1 MIRECRSYYKDNPV
15 ELKKIDEFENGY
27 CSKNAIGWYTRDSF
41 IYRLVNKALRT
52 LDIDIISKFRFFIVD
67 LYQQLKQCH
76 TDYINSLPTIDPN
89 KIIRTV
95 YRSQRLSQ
103 NEIDKLIDSVGDI
116 ICPTSFFSTTEYFMI
131 AQSFVAGA
139 SGSEC
144 VIFQIDIP
152 DSYYENINGGLKYN
166 RPFFR
171 LESLSQFQSE
181 SEIIFSMG
189 TLFYIESVE
198 QYDVWYVCLKLEGE
212 TEEFNKVLWMSE
224 ATENVKYNWQNR
236 NSVDDRIL
244 LLTEK
249 LPQSCRTIV
258 NIYIKYG
265 FFADEDSVIVAESLT
280 TYQKGF
286 EILSK
291 CLPDHH
297 YLFVIAKYL
306 SIGILH
312 NNKHDYSLAVHFGET
327 ALHLAQTYLHD
338 DSDYLLISYNYLAV
352 VHQFGDH
359 YAEALSVYEKMLSIA
374 SEQNN
379 ESALLA
385 IYKGIELVTSDVGD
399 HDYQLVCLKKIVE
412 LERKLHCEDIE
423 KMYLQFGVVY
433 EMRENFSVALD
444 YYKRHCRLLI
454 KRGASTV
461 DIIQSYLRVGNM
473 YAIQKHYIAA
483 LHIYLRI
490 LEATIL
496 SLPNYD
502 HSLLGKYETLIIY
515 TKHLIKCNYVKKLRH
530 YFRLLML
537 KSSTSTIFIQFIR
550 KIKFLFYFEL
560 SYPTSLKTHL
570 SVLLKQIYTEYNN
583 LRMFETS
590 LRNLQRSIK
599 TFLKIKPACFAKI
612 YHNAQILQNLRSFV
626 DVYQRSLYLIQQA
639 YFSKCHTERCKM
651 RRADLSIERIS
662 NDIGAVVHNFVYSS
676 HATLCQDRVRQ
687 KPRPPHRSVWIYRY
701 RFCGCFKDSIAS
713 HNRTTGRWPKF
724 STI

>member
-1 MIRECRSYYKDNPV
+1 
-15 ELKKIDEFENGY
+15 
-27 CSKNAIGWYTRDSF
+27 
-41 IYRLVNKALRT
+41 
-52 LDIDIISKFRFFIVD
+52 
-67 LYQQLKQCH
+67 
-76 TDYINSLPTIDPN
+76 
-89 KIIRTV
+89 
-95 YRSQRLSQ
+95 
-103 NEIDKLIDSVGDI
+103 
-116 ICPTSFFSTTEYFMI
+116 MI

-212 TEEFNKVLWMSE
+212 TEEVSKMLWMSE

-280 TYQKGF
+280 TYHKGF

-312 NNKHDYSLAVHFGET
+312 NNKHDYSLAVHCGET

-359 YAEALSVYEKMLSIA
+359 YAEAL
-374 SEQNN
+374 
-379 ESALLA
+379 
-385 IYKGIELVTSDVGD
+385 
-399 HDYQLVCLKKIVE
+399 H
-412 LERKLHCEDIE
+412 
-423 KMYLQFGVVY
+423 
-433 EMRENFSVALD
+433 
-444 YYKRHCRLLI
+444 
-454 KRGASTV
+454 
-461 DIIQSYLRVGNM
+461 
-473 YAIQKHYIAA
+473 
-483 LHIYLRI
+483 
-490 LEATIL
+490 
-496 SLPNYD
+496 
-502 HSLLGKYETLIIY
+502 
-515 TKHLIKCNYVKKLRH
+515 
-530 YFRLLML
+530 
-537 KSSTSTIFIQFIR
+537 
-550 KIKFLFYFEL
+550 
-560 SYPTSLKTHL
+560 PTSLKAHL

-651 RRADLSIERIS
+651 RRAGLSIESIS